1 MHGKIPAQEL
11 LGVPPGSFPGGPV
24 VEVEEAENF
33 LSLRLP
39 NYSYQTDPSD
49 L

>member
-24 VEVEEAENF
+24 VEVEEGQPGR
-33 LSLRLP
+33 SLQKTGR
-39 NYSYQTDPSD
+39 DH
-49 L
+49 